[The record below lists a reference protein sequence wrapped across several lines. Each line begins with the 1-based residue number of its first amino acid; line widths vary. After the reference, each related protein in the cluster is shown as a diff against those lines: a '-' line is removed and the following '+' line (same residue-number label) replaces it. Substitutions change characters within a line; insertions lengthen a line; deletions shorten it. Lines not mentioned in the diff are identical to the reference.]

1 MDACQHQWMDGIDGR
16 INGCM
21 CLRICTC
28 IHECV
33 VWTCNTHESLV
44 REWRVTESAR
54 ERERVRE
61 RERDRESER
70 ERQREREG
78 ERERYI

>member
-1 MDACQHQWMDGIDGR
+1 MNGWREGWRDGRTEGGMDACQHQWMDGIDGR

-54 ERERVRE
+54 ERERE
-61 RERDRESER
+61 
-70 ERQREREG
+70 
-78 ERERYI
+78 